1 MTGPESFLLTNRS
14 GCLSV
19 DGIDDVHDFSE
30 TIVSWERTW
39 KHGNWSET
47 HAYRHLMR
55 AFLI

>member
-30 TIVSWERTW
+30 TIVS
-39 KHGNWSET
+39 
-47 HAYRHLMR
+47 
-55 AFLI
+55 